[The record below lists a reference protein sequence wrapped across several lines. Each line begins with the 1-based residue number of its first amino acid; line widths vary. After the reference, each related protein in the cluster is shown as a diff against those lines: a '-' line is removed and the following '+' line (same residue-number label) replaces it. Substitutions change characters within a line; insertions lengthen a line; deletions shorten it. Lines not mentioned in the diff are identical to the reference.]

1 MHRKTIIAV
10 ALAVAATAAIVA
22 VSGHLGRANQGPP
35 IAAAER
41 GALVENA
48 IALLQQSYVFPDK
61 AALAAA
67 TLRRKLHDGVFDAAV
82 DADAFAD
89 ALTDALRESTGD
101 AHLAARYVEKPV
113 PVVPDDADGS
123 SSDKAEELLQQR
135 RRNFGFAE
143 VKRLH
148 GNIGYLDIHQFG
160 RPAGLAERVPA
171 AMALLADTAALIID
185 LRHCGGGDPDSVK
198 FVASYLVDAR
208 THLNDIYWREED
220 RIEERWTQDDVPGRR
235 YGATRPLYILTSRET
250 FSGGEDFAY
259 ALKHAGRAVLV
270 GETTGGGAHP
280 GSPRRLGEHFLMF
293 VPSGRP
299 INPVTHTDWEGV
311 GVVPDIAVA
320 ADKALDAAQIAVL
333 QRLIPA
339 ETDPEWKGR
348 LQESLADLL

>member
-1 MHRKTIIAV
+1 MHRKTLIATLAATTAV
-10 ALAVAATAAIVA
+10 AGLVTFAVRHAFA
-22 VSGHLGRANQGPP
+22 HRGPP
-35 IAAAER
+35 LAASER
-41 GALVENA
+41 AALVENA
-48 IALLQQSYVFPDK
+48 ITLLQRSYVFPDK
-61 AALAAA
+61 AAQAA
-67 TLRRKLHDGVFDAAV
+67 TTLRAHLHDGAFDDAAG
-82 DADAFAD
+82 AESFAD
-89 ALTDALRESTGD
+89 ALTDALRDATGD
-101 AHLAARYVEKPV
+101 AHLAARYVEAPV
-113 PVVPDDADGS
+113 PVESTDADGS
-123 SSDKAEELLQQR
+123 AADQADELLQQR

-198 FVASYLVDAR
+198 LVASYLVDAR

-259 ALKHAGRAVLV
+259 ALKNAGRAVLV

-280 GSPRRLGEHFLMF
+280 GNPRRLGEHFLMF

-320 ADKALDAAQIAVL
+320 ADEALDAAQIAAL

-348 LQESLADLL
+348 LQESLTDLQ